1 MNWKRLKLDS
11 KSDLIPLLKG
21 KSMVVAIILV
31 VVLLLIFIADD
42 IQQRR
47 FGTLETG
54 YELMQKEEYE
64 AALSKFNTYLSVQS
78 DIYWTMIEKVNG
90 IEYSRKAVEGAVE
103 VCKEAMQTD

>member
-1 MNWKRLKLDS
+1 MNWKTMKLDS
-11 KSDLIPLLKG
+11 KSDLSSLLKR
-21 KSMVVAIILV
+21 KRTVTTIILV
-31 VVLLLIFIADD
+31 VILLLIFIADD

-47 FGTLETG
+47 FVTLETG

-64 AALSKFNTYLSVQS
+64 AALCKFNTYLSVQS
-78 DIYWTMIEKVNG
+78 DIYWTMIEKVNS